1 MKSYTHFTLDER
13 ICLQKLFSEGLSMRK
28 IASILGRSPSTIS
41 REIKRNWSKK
51 KKHYH
56 AWGANVKYI
65 CRRKN
70 SHRKNRLLTDSE
82 MYRFTHEALLKYW
95 SPEII
100 AGRWNVEHSTRLSF
114 SSTYRAVRTGQFPGI
129 KPNTHFR
136 RKAKPYNSEKKSYTR
151 FLENSIHDR
160 PIDINNRT
168 RLGDFEGDTIYGS
181 VGKGYLVTAIDRCS
195 RLLVA
200 AKCEDKTISVIN
212 NAFSTAF
219 SKVSELIQPIT
230 LTLDNGSEFNGF
242 KEIERENHLK
252 VYFADPHSPW
262 QRGSNENIN
271 GLIRFFFPR
280 GTDFRK
286 LPQEQLDSVVSLIN
300 NRPRKCLGYL
310 SHIEFIKKYK
320 NMLHLA

>member
-1 MKSYTHFTLDER
+1 MSR
-13 ICLQKLFSEGLSMRK
+13 GL
-28 IASILGRSPSTIS
+28 GDVY
-41 REIKRNWSKK
+41 KR
-51 KKHYH
+51 
-56 AWGANVKYI
+56 
-65 CRRKN
+65 
-70 SHRKNRLLTDSE
+70 
-82 MYRFTHEALLKYW
+82 
-95 SPEII
+95 
-100 AGRWNVEHSTRLSF
+100 
-114 SSTYRAVRTGQFPGI
+114 Q
-129 KPNTHFR
+129 
-136 RKAKPYNSEKKSYTR
+136 
-151 FLENSIHDR
+151 IHDR
-160 PIDINNRT
+160 PMDINNRT